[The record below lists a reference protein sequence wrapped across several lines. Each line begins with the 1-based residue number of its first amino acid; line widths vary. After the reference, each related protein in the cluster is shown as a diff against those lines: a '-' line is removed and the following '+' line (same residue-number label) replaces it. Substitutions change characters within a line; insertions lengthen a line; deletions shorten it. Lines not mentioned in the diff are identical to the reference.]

1 MRKILLIV
9 GLVSLIL
16 LSNSYAQWR
25 KALTSTYPSGLTF
38 RSFSFVDQ
46 NVGWVVGSD
55 GTIMKTTDGG
65 DTWVSQNSG
74 TTVTLYYIQALN
86 ENILFVGGGNRT
98 LLSTTDGGN
107 NWNVTTLDFIPE
119 SGAFIAKIKAF
130 DTQNI
135 YILAVYSTTT
145 GRIYRTTNGGQNWTL
160 QFSNTT
166 NNLNDF
172 DFASPNIGVAVGK
185 SVGTLYYTTD
195 GSTWTQAPTPSL
207 GGFNYTRSDVRAVKM
222 LDQNTAVAVGWGS
235 FAAGLQPSIHLRT
248 TNGGANWTY
257 MTQAEQNRSYDNLYN
272 IWFKDANNGLAI
284 GGATRG
290 SVIERTTDGGIN
302 WAPIAA
308 PFGPTLYGI
317 YGVGD
322 KVWIGGGDGLIAYTT
337 DFGNTWKK
345 VTPIPA
351 ATVYDMCFAGSNSAF
366 AAGYDGTFLKSTDR
380 GNTWTASYIFANNVS
395 PNVNGIQFLNDNIG
409 YAAHSYRLVSKTTD
423 GGNTWFAVLPD
434 SLITTGHN
442 YGLFFLNENLGWV
455 CGQYATSNGVIHKTT
470 NGGQTWTTFQNVK
483 NKALR
488 AIAFKDENN
497 GVVVGASVTAMYT
510 TNGGLTWQD
519 ATVNGMTTGDLRDV
533 VYLSP
538 TRLIACGTNAILKSD
553 DGGLTW
559 NALSVSVPNLLY
571 ALTFKDAMNGYAV
584 GTNGLV
590 YQTTDGGDNWTL
602 LTDPLFTKTFY
613 AAATDQN
620 GNPWFGS
627 LGSELYTY
635 SAQAQV
641 TFNVNMRVKILK
653 GDFVPSTDL
662 LVMRGNFNGWSGN
675 ADQLTDPDGDSVYSI
690 TKTFNVGDNLEFKFV
705 IHRSG
710 TDFWEDAIPN
720 RTYTVQPGTNVY
732 NGGYFNN
739 DSIYVPRVP
748 IQFTFSC
755 NMELERLSGRFNP
768 ATDTV
773 SVNGTFNGWAS
784 KAWILQP
791 NALNPD
797 LYEGTW
803 TINAGVGESIEFKFW
818 YTPNNWE
825 SRPNRVYTFTQD
837 DINAGSVF
845 YSGAFNDASLAT
857 VLNQPAT
864 IKFTVYTQ
872 GAISVV
878 NGQPF
883 PVVNTVHIAGSALPL
898 QWPSGGWPNS
908 DSVRMIRLYDD
919 GTNGDLV
926 AGDKIFSRD
935 ITFPQYTVLRV
946 EYKYSINF
954 GDAVNNGGGNDNEA
968 GFAQNHILNMTRFM
982 TGATTVDTFGRMG
995 DSYLTNITGVNDQ
1008 VVTKPTTYSLSQ
1020 NYPNPFNPTTTI
1032 NFALPKESNVT
1043 LKVYN
1048 MIGQEVMTLI
1058 SNERMNSGYHSVKVD
1073 GSKLTSGVYIYKLTA
1088 GDFVATKKM
1097 VLMK

>member
-1 MRKILLIV
+1 MKKLL
-9 GLVSLIL
+9 LYSSLIFLAL
-16 LSNSYAQWR
+16 LTNSYSQWR
-25 KALTSTYPSGLTF
+25 QALTSTYPSGTTF
-38 RSFSFVDQ
+38 RSFYFADQ
-46 NVGWVVGSD
+46 NTGWVVGSN
-55 GTIMKTTDGG
+55 GIILKTVNGG
-65 DTWVSQNSG
+65 DNWTEQNSG
-74 TTVTLYYIQALN
+74 TNVTLYTITGLN
-86 ENILFVGGGNRT
+86 QNTLFVGGGSRT
-98 LLSTTDGGN
+98 LLKSTDGGTT
-107 NWNVTTLDFIPE
+107 WTSYTLDIIPE
-119 SGAFIAKIKAF
+119 PNAFIAKIKVF
-130 DTQNI
+130 DQNLM
-135 YILAVYSTTT
+135 YVLAVYSTTV
-145 GRIYRTTNGGQNWTL
+145 GRIYKTTDGGNSWTQL
-160 QFSNTT
+160 YANTT

-172 DFASPNIGVAVGK
+172 DFASPNVGVAVGRN
-185 SVGTLYYTTD
+185 VGTLFYTTD
-195 GSTWTQAPTPSL
+195 GTNWNQAPTPSL
-207 GGFNYTRSDVRAVKM
+207 GGFNYTRSDVRAVRM
-222 LDQNTAVAVGWGS
+222 LDVNTAVAVGWGS

-257 MTQAEQNRSYDNLYN
+257 MTQQEQNRSYDNLYN
-272 IWFKDANNGLAI
+272 IWFKDAYNGLAI
-284 GGATRG
+284 GGAIRG

-302 WAPIAA
+302 WTPIAA

-317 YGVGD
+317 FGIGD
-322 KVWIGGGDGLIAYTT
+322 KVWIGGSDGLIAYTT

-345 VTPIPA
+345 ITPIPA
-351 ATVYDMCFAGSNSAF
+351 ATIYDICFAGPNSGF
-366 AAGYDGTFLKSTDR
+366 AAGYDGTLFKTND
-380 GNTWTASYIFANNVS
+380 GGQTWTSSYIFANNVA
-395 PNVNGIQFLNDNIG
+395 PNVNGIQFLNENVG
-409 YAAHSYRLVSKTTD
+409 YAAHSYRLITKTTN
-423 GGNTWFAVLPD
+423 GGNSWFAVLPD
-434 SLITTGHN
+434 SLTTTGHN

-455 CGQYATSNGVIHKTT
+455 CGQYTTSNGVIHKTT
-470 NGGQTWTTFQNVK
+470 NGGQTWTTYQNVVA
-483 NKALR
+483 KAIR

-497 GVVVGASVTAMYT
+497 GVAVGASITALYT
-510 TNGGLTWQD
+510 TNGGATWQS

-533 VYLSP
+533 VYLTP
-538 TRLIACGTNAILKSD
+538 TRLIACGTNAILKSE
-553 DGGLTW
+553 DGGHTW
-559 NALSVSVPNLLY
+559 NLLPVSVPNLLY

-584 GTNGLV
+584 GTSGLV
-590 YQTTDGGDNWTL
+590 YQTTDGGDNWTQI
-602 LTDPLFTKTFY
+602 TDPLFTSTLY
-613 AAATDQN
+613 AAASDQN

-627 LGSELYTY
+627 LGSNLYTY

-641 TFNVNMRVKILK
+641 TFNINMRVAILK
-653 GDFVPSTDL
+653 GKFTPSTDL
-662 LVMRGNFNGWSGN
+662 LVIRGNFNGWSGN
-675 ADQLTDPDGDSVYSI
+675 ADQLSDPDGDSVYSI
-690 TKTFNVGDNLEFKFV
+690 TKTFNIGDNLEFKFV
-705 IHRSG
+705 IVRSG
-710 TDFWEDAIPN
+710 QDFWEDQIPN
-720 RTYTVQPGTNVY
+720 RTYTVQAGTNVY

-739 DSIYVPRVP
+739 DSVYVPQFP

-784 KAWILQP
+784 KAWILTP
-791 NALNPD
+791 NPLNPD

-825 SRPNRVYTFTQD
+825 SRPNRVYTFTQG

-845 YSGAFNDASLAT
+845 YSGSFNDASLAT

-864 IKFTVYTQ
+864 IKFTVNTN
-872 GAISVV
+872 GAVSII

-898 QWPSGGWPNS
+898 QWPLGCWPNS
-908 DSVRMIRLYDD
+908 DSTVMIRLYDD
-919 GTNGDLV
+919 GTNGDV
-926 AGDKIFSRD
+926 TAGDKIFSRN

-954 GDAVNNGGGNDNEA
+954 GDAANNGGGNDNEA

-995 DSYLTNITGVNDQ
+995 NSYLTNITGVNDQ

-1020 NYPNPFNPTTTI
+1020 NYPNPFNPSTTI

-1058 SNERMNSGYHSVKVD
+1058 NNQRMNSGYHSVKVD
-1073 GSKLTSGVYIYKLTA
+1073 GSKLTSGIYIYKLQA
-1088 GDFVATKKM
+1088 DDFTATKKM

>member
-1 MRKILLIV
+1 MRRTFLTILTLLLCITLAQAQLRYTTIWEKSQATGTLPTFIGTGHTERGSAYGV
-9 GLVSLIL
+9 VDGQEKFFLVSRLGFPKVLVLDPATGDSLGYLDTTGVAGGTFALNDVEVSADGKIYACNL
-16 LSNSYAQWR
+16 TINSQTTPFKIYRWDN
-25 KALTSTYPSGLTF
+25 LTSTPVVVLEFTTSTNYRLGDKFT
-38 RSFSFVDQ
+38 
-46 NVGWVVGSD
+46 VVGSTAD
-55 GTIMKTTDGG
+55 NSITIWAAAAGVNKVFRFNTTDNGATFTATEITLSDG
-65 DTWVSQNSG
+65 NQGTVPTVAPKGTGAVGFYLNSAGRNVKEYDATGNLLATLPGEIVATGSTAMDYIEYGSKKYLAVFNYG
-74 TTVTLYYIQALN
+74 TGN
-86 ENILFVGGGNRT
+86 ENIRLVDVADGLANGKLIFMTSSLGTNPNGNGTGDVDFKNNNNGTFDLFVLGTNNGIARYRT
-98 LLSTTDGGN
+98 KLYSNVTFNVNMKVKTAKGLFNPAEDSLVVRGTFN
-107 NWNVTTLDFIPE
+107 NW
-119 SGAFIAKIKAF
+119 SG
-130 DTQNI
+130 
-135 YILAVYSTTT
+135 
-145 GRIYRTTNGGQNWTL
+145 
-160 QFSNTT
+160 
-166 NNLNDF
+166 
-172 DFASPNIGVAVGK
+172 
-185 SVGTLYYTTD
+185 
-195 GSTWTQAPTPSL
+195 
-207 GGFNYTRSDVRAVKM
+207 
-222 LDQNTAVAVGWGS
+222 
-235 FAAGLQPSIHLRT
+235 
-248 TNGGANWTY
+248 
-257 MTQAEQNRSYDNLYN
+257 
-272 IWFKDANNGLAI
+272 
-284 GGATRG
+284 
-290 SVIERTTDGGIN
+290 
-302 WAPIAA
+302 
-308 PFGPTLYGI
+308 
-317 YGVGD
+317 
-322 KVWIGGGDGLIAYTT
+322 
-337 DFGNTWKK
+337 
-345 VTPIPA
+345 
-351 ATVYDMCFAGSNSAF
+351 
-366 AAGYDGTFLKSTDR
+366 
-380 GNTWTASYIFANNVS
+380 
-395 PNVNGIQFLNDNIG
+395 
-409 YAAHSYRLVSKTTD
+409 
-423 GGNTWFAVLPD
+423 
-434 SLITTGHN
+434 
-442 YGLFFLNENLGWV
+442 
-455 CGQYATSNGVIHKTT
+455 
-470 NGGQTWTTFQNVK
+470 
-483 NKALR
+483 
-488 AIAFKDENN
+488 
-497 GVVVGASVTAMYT
+497 
-510 TNGGLTWQD
+510 
-519 ATVNGMTTGDLRDV
+519 
-533 VYLSP
+533 
-538 TRLIACGTNAILKSD
+538 NAD
-553 DGGLTW
+553 
-559 NALSVSVPNLLY
+559 
-571 ALTFKDAMNGYAV
+571 
-584 GTNGLV
+584 
-590 YQTTDGGDNWTL
+590 L
-602 LTDPLFTKTFY
+602 LTDPDGDTVYTITKNYLPAGETTEFKFVILKDNQDIWESISNRSLVFPEGTASYNFY
-613 AAATDQN
+613 FDNDSVIT
-620 GNPWFGS
+620 
-627 LGSELYTY
+627 
-635 SAQAQV
+635 AQAQV

-653 GDFVPSTDL
+653 GDFVPSSDL
-662 LVMRGNFNGWSGN
+662 LVIRGNFNGWSGN

-690 TKTFNVGDNLEFKFV
+690 TKTFNIGDNLEFKFV

-710 TDFWEDAIPN
+710 TDFWEDRIPN
-720 RTYTVQPGTNVY
+720 RTLTVQPGTNVY
-732 NGGYFNN
+732 NGGYFND
-739 DSIYVPRVP
+739 DSIYVPQVP

-864 IKFTVYTQ
+864 IKFTVNTV
-872 GAISVV
+872 GARSII

-1097 VLMK
+1097 VLLK

>member
-1 MRKILLIV
+1 MRRTFLTILTLLLCITLAQAQLRYTTIWEKSQATGTLPTFIGTGNTERGLDYGVVEGTERLFLVSRLGTPRVLVLNPANGDSVGFLDATGITGGTFTLNDVEVSADGKIYACNLTINSQLTAFKVYRWDNLASTPVVVIEYTTSTAYRLGDRFTIV
-9 GLVSLIL
+9 GSTAD
-16 LSNSYAQWR
+16 NSITIWAGAASQDKVFR
-25 KALTSTYPSGLTF
+25 FNTTDNGATF
-38 RSFSFVDQ
+38 TATEITL
-46 NVGWVVGSD
+46 SD
-55 GTIMKTTDGG
+55 GVQGTVPSISPKGTGAVG
-65 DTWVSQNSG
+65 FYLNSAG
-74 TTVTLYYIQALN
+74 RNVKEYDANGNLIATLPGSVVATGSTALEYIKFGLKEYLVVFN
-86 ENILFVGGGNRT
+86 YGGGNENFSYVDIT
-98 LLSTTDGGN
+98 EGL
-107 NWNVTTLDFIPE
+107 
-119 SGAFIAKIKAF
+119 
-130 DTQNI
+130 
-135 YILAVYSTTT
+135 
-145 GRIYRTTNGGQNWTL
+145 TNGVLVFRTAPLG
-160 QFSNTT
+160 T
-166 NNLNDF
+166 NQNLNGTGD
-172 DFASPNIGVAVGK
+172 I
-185 SVGTLYYTTD
+185 SV
-195 GSTWTQAPTPSL
+195 
-207 GGFNYTRSDVRAVKM
+207 K
-222 LDQNTAVAVGWGS
+222 
-235 FAAGLQPSIHLRT
+235 
-248 TNGGANWTY
+248 
-257 MTQAEQNRSYDNLYN
+257 
-272 IWFKDANNGLAI
+272 NNG
-284 GGATRG
+284 
-290 SVIERTTDGGIN
+290 
-302 WAPIAA
+302 
-308 PFGPTLYGI
+308 
-317 YGVGD
+317 
-322 KVWIGGGDGLIAYTT
+322 
-337 DFGNTWKK
+337 
-345 VTPIPA
+345 
-351 ATVYDMCFAGSNSAF
+351 
-366 AAGYDGTFLKSTDR
+366 DGTFDLFVLGT
-380 GNTWTASYIFANNVS
+380 NNGIARYRTKLYSNVTF
-395 PNVNGIQFLNDNIG
+395 NVNMK
-409 YAAHSYRLVSKTTD
+409 VKTAK
-423 GGNTWFAVLPD
+423 GLFNPAED
-434 SLITTGHN
+434 SLVVRG
-442 YGLFFLNENLGWV
+442 
-455 CGQYATSNGVIHKTT
+455 
-470 NGGQTWTTFQNVK
+470 TF
-483 NKALR
+483 
-488 AIAFKDENN
+488 NN
-497 GVVVGASVTAMYT
+497 WSG
-510 TNGGLTWQD
+510 
-519 ATVNGMTTGDLRDV
+519 
-533 VYLSP
+533 
-538 TRLIACGTNAILKSD
+538 NAD
-553 DGGLTW
+553 
-559 NALSVSVPNLLY
+559 
-571 ALTFKDAMNGYAV
+571 
-584 GTNGLV
+584 
-590 YQTTDGGDNWTL
+590 L
-602 LTDPLFTKTFY
+602 LTDPDGDTVYTITKNYLPAGETTEFKFVILKDNQDIWESISNRSLVFPEGTASYNFY
-613 AAATDQN
+613 FDNDSVIT
-620 GNPWFGS
+620 
-627 LGSELYTY
+627 
-635 SAQAQV
+635 AQAQV

-653 GDFVPSTDL
+653 GEFTPSSDL
-662 LVMRGNFNGWSGN
+662 LVIRGNFNGWSGL
-675 ADQLTDPDGDSVYSI
+675 ADQLSDTDGDSIYSI

-710 TDFWEDAIPN
+710 TDFWEDRIPN
-720 RTYTVQPGTNVY
+720 RTYTVQPGTNIY

-784 KAWILQP
+784 KQWILQP

-872 GAISVV
+872 GAVSVV

-1097 VLMK
+1097 VLLK